1 VTGRER
7 RNNLSVMHKV
17 KVSGETENCVFQG
30 ENKEDTGSHNKITHQ
45 GENKTDTIRS
55 HTAGH

>member
-1 VTGRER
+1 
-7 RNNLSVMHKV
+7 MHKV